1 MPNKKNCAYLR
12 IEMLFISIKR
22 ICDNKIGNIR
32 PRTQKQPGD
41 EHGTRER
48 KEQRN
53 YEVKRIKRK
62 WKRKNDIYNDL
73 MNNWTIENKLEK
85 KPQCYLS
92 ILFGCVL
99 VHITKDSRVLCI
111 HHQSIVIYEPSETII
126 GLSIGLVHFF
136 YAINFSHCV
145 NITTIKFDW
154 DILAK
159 KGEQLRSLCS
169 ENNSAISVFYV
180 FVCVV
185 FC

>member
-1 MPNKKNCAYLR
+1 
-12 IEMLFISIKR
+12 MLFISIKR

-32 PRTQKQPGD
+32 PRIQKQPGD

-62 WKRKNDIYNDL
+62 WKRENDSYNDL

-92 ILFGCVL
+92 ILFGCVS
-99 VHITKDSRVLCI
+99 VHITR
-111 HHQSIVIYEPSETII
+111 QPSFVHSSSVHSDIRTIRNHYWFKHW
-126 GLSIGLVHFF
+126 SCSFF

-159 KGEQLRSLCS
+159 KT
-169 ENNSAISVFYV
+169 NNFVVYVLKTIRLFQCFMYV

-185 FC
+185 FCSA